1 MDSSIRQSMATD
13 IAGYRKAMW
22 RDMLEGS
29 FKGRSTFEI
38 SSVQLMGLFVLDEKG
53 ELSVKQLSEELG
65 RSESAVS
72 RMIEDMVARGWAD
85 RREDPLDRRAKRIAL
100 SAAGRALLQTLEA
113 RRVEAEIA
121 LVEELEPEAQ
131 ETVAR
136 AMRLLAQAAARR
148 ANAVG

>member
-1 MDSSIRQSMATD
+1 MDDKIRLAMAVD
-13 IAGYRKAMW
+13 ISGYRKAMW

-72 RMIEDMVARGWAD
+72 RMIDDMIARGWAD
-85 RREDPLDRRAKRIAL
+85 RQEDPLDRRAKRIAVT
-100 SAAGRALLQTLEA
+100 AAGRTLLQSLEA

-136 AMRLLAQAAARR
+136 AMRLLAEAAARR